1 MTGQLFFCRAQKGAL
16 WAAAAI
22 AAGAL
27 TPAAHAQEAVPAQTE
42 VRPALELN
50 KTADMD
56 FGSLVVPGRG
66 RVNLTPRANA
76 TCTPNNAILHIG
88 ACQAAAF
95 EGRAAF
101 GQNITVTVPNRR
113 RFVITGPGQNLRI
126 RAVRVGG
133 LTGLR
138 RQGRSANVYSYRVN
152 AADGNFAF
160 HIGARVLLRDNQAP
174 GIYDGTF
181 TISLDYQ

>member
-1 MTGQLFFCRAQKGAL
+1 MARHPLFWRAQKGAL
-16 WAAAAI
+16 LAAAAL
-22 AAGAL
+22 AAGAYAPGVL
-27 TPAAHAQEAVPAQTE
+27 AQEAVPTQTE

-76 TCTPNNAILHIG
+76 TCTPNNGILHIG
-88 ACQAAAF
+88 TCQAAAF

-126 RAVRVGG
+126 RGVRVGG

-138 RQGRSANVYSYRVN
+138 NLGRTANVFSYRVN
-152 AADGNFAF
+152 AADGNFNF
-160 HIGARVLLRDNQAP
+160 HVGARVLLRDNQAP
-174 GIYDGTF
+174 GIYNGTF